1 MKKFPELKYLDM
13 RSIRHQIF
21 YFPEA
26 SLRFESLC
34 ELKCDTS
41 IDSSYFYG
49 LAQLCQYI
57 QELIIINVDPTN
69 LHGVVKLI
77 EVQKNLKYF
86 EWKDDHSMFDIV
98 HASGPDQDF
107 YNEVFPKFYRLKTL
121 MTSFDSYDEEQL
133 KLCTYRDLEIFKM
146 NNCNLKAA
154 SIIIENS
161 GGHLKKI
168 LIEPYELIEFI
179 DSFSKNS
186 FDFIR
191 NIHKFCPLI
200 EFLSL
205 IFFPLDMY
213 FAELEKLLKTCHNL
227 KSLLLFSM
235 PYGVLSRKEIL
246 DYGENLLEVLIISTP
261 INLKELRFCGNFEFS
276 LETLEEFLERWEG
289 STLSILISNDTCEGE
304 DYKKL
309 INKYK
314 DSKVIKDFRRES
326 YENFLLQREF
336 YDLFTKKFLELK
348 YLDLKSIKHQI
359 FYFPEASRFRF
370 ESLCELKCDT
380 STESSFFYGLAHFSQ
395 YIQRLIIDNN
405 IFSKV
410 DFGIT
415 KLIEVQKNLKY
426 FEWNDISTNSNVRK
440 NPYKEILLALGKKAD
455 NINHLKLFFMY
466 PDCTLQKVFPNF
478 HKLKTLIINRFN
490 DFNEDQLRMCVYRDL
505 EILYINHYELKAASI
520 IIENSGEHLKKIYI
534 DQNYNHRFH
543 HDNFEEYSLILIRKI
558 YKNCSSIEYL
568 CLPYYPSMDHFIE
581 IEKLLKVCQNLKTL
595 LIYKIMN
602 EIETEGK
609 LLNNGEELLK
619 ILIKSTPTNLREIVF
634 LYDFNFSLEVLEKFL
649 GKWKGHALSILTI
662 TNPAYKAENYVK
674 LINKYKNDGVIKD
687 FRHESY
693 KNAVNIVKIN
703 FKI

>member
-1 MKKFPELKYLDM
+1 MSKLNKDILFLIFEELQDDPKSLFSCLMVNRLWCENAIPILWKNPWCYNDINYNNKNYLFIIIASYLPDNIKESISKLGIQLPSFSYQSLLFDYLSFC
-13 RSIRHQIF
+13 RSININ
-21 YFPEA
+21 
-26 SLRFESLC
+26 
-34 ELKCDTS
+34 T
-41 IDSSYFYG
+41 INT
-49 LAQLCQYI
+49 
-57 QELIIINVDPTN
+57 IICIGSPLT
-69 LHGVVKLI
+69 
-77 EVQKNLKYF
+77 
-86 EWKDDHSMFDIV
+86 
-98 HASGPDQDF
+98 
-107 YNEVFPKFYRLKTL
+107 YN
-121 MTSFDSYDEEQL
+121 Q
-133 KLCTYRDLEIFKM
+133 
-146 NNCNLKAA
+146 
-154 SIIIENS
+154 
-161 GGHLKKI
+161 
-168 LIEPYELIEFI
+168 
-179 DSFSKNS
+179 
-186 FDFIR
+186 
-191 NIHKFCPLI
+191 
-200 EFLSL
+200 
-205 IFFPLDMY
+205 
-213 FAELEKLLKTCHNL
+213 
-227 KSLLLFSM
+227 
-235 PYGVLSRKEIL
+235 
-246 DYGENLLEVLIISTP
+246 
-261 INLKELRFCGNFEFS
+261 
-276 LETLEEFLERWEG
+276 
-289 STLSILISNDTCEGE
+289 
-304 DYKKL
+304 
-309 INKYK
+309 
-314 DSKVIKDFRRES
+314 
-326 YENFLLQREF
+326 FLLQREF

>member
-1 MKKFPELKYLDM
+1 
-13 RSIRHQIF
+13 
-21 YFPEA
+21 
-26 SLRFESLC
+26 
-34 ELKCDTS
+34 
-41 IDSSYFYG
+41 
-49 LAQLCQYI
+49 
-57 QELIIINVDPTN
+57 
-69 LHGVVKLI
+69 
-77 EVQKNLKYF
+77 
-86 EWKDDHSMFDIV
+86 
-98 HASGPDQDF
+98 
-107 YNEVFPKFYRLKTL
+107 
-121 MTSFDSYDEEQL
+121 
-133 KLCTYRDLEIFKM
+133 
-146 NNCNLKAA
+146 
-154 SIIIENS
+154 
-161 GGHLKKI
+161 
-168 LIEPYELIEFI
+168 
-179 DSFSKNS
+179 
-186 FDFIR
+186 
-191 NIHKFCPLI
+191 
-200 EFLSL
+200 
-205 IFFPLDMY
+205 
-213 FAELEKLLKTCHNL
+213 
-227 KSLLLFSM
+227 
-235 PYGVLSRKEIL
+235 
-246 DYGENLLEVLIISTP
+246 
-261 INLKELRFCGNFEFS
+261 
-276 LETLEEFLERWEG
+276 
-289 STLSILISNDTCEGE
+289 
-304 DYKKL
+304 
-309 INKYK
+309 
-314 DSKVIKDFRRES
+314 
-326 YENFLLQREF
+326 
-336 YDLFTKKFLELK
+336 
-348 YLDLKSIKHQI
+348 
-359 FYFPEASRFRF
+359 
-370 ESLCELKCDT
+370 
-380 STESSFFYGLAHFSQ
+380 
-395 YIQRLIIDNN
+395 
-405 IFSKV
+405 
-410 DFGIT
+410 
-415 KLIEVQKNLKY
+415 
-426 FEWNDISTNSNVRK
+426 
-440 NPYKEILLALGKKAD
+440 
-455 NINHLKLFFMY
+455 MY